1 MVKDEIKLG
10 KTIKT
15 NGKHD
20 SYICLCSSFQFT
32 ALGPHL

>member
-10 KTIKT
+10 KT

-32 ALGPHL
+32 ALGLHL